1 MKERLRALRLENG
14 LTQKQLAEKLNSTDK
29 SIWAYENGVA
39 LPPLDILKAYA
50 DFFQVS
56 IDYLVGSS
64 DDLGA
69 VMIQSDAPEL
79 STQEKE
85 LVQLYRSLPP
95 QFRKMA
101 IDMLHLWAQ
110 QAAAENGSKK
120 HA

>member
-64 DDLGA
+64 DDLGM
-69 VMIQSDAPEL
+69 VTIQSGAPDL
-79 STQEKE
+79 SAEEKE
-85 LVQLYRSLPP
+85 LVRR
-95 QFRKMA
+95 FRPLARPLKDL
-101 IDMLHLWAQ
+101 IFSMLDTWEQ